1 MNAPIRTSP
10 LSDRQLALAART
22 SCLENM
28 QVVASFAQDDA
39 AKLAVAG
46 IGDLTFRRRAGVKGR
61 GAQAALNDLG
71 IATPDRPNTFLHLD
85 DGTLIARLGMVA
97 VIAIYFFFVLKVSDR
112 EYREVINER
121 FGPCA
126 GKES

>member
-1 MNAPIRTSP
+1 MNAPIRISP
-10 LSDRQLALAART
+10 LSDRQVARAART

-61 GAQAALNDLG
+61 
-71 IATPDRPNTFLHLD
+71 T
-85 DGTLIARLGMVA
+85 
-97 VIAIYFFFVLKVSDR
+97 
-112 EYREVINER
+112 E
-121 FGPCA
+121 
-126 GKES
+126 